1 MSETLSP
8 EPSAAVTTAAPTE
21 TFSQGTDLFVP
32 TPFESSIISPPEALS
47 PAIDFSGGSFIGN
60 DKASA
65 FTGTTTPVP
74 EIGPLP
80 APYETIVFQEGP
92 EMPAPNPLTS
102 TISPLLPK
110 VGSFT
115 EPLDKSYELPFFNTA
130 SKRTEKHVPD
140 EVYEEI
146 PPGELPSPQEAVAAA
161 LSLLGFFNNEDPHQS
176 EINSSI
182 DDSFDMPKL
191 LEGIEELLDE
201 TYNQQ
206 QQQAI
211 LDQTIEQTVQT
222 PALQDLPAEF
232 INPIAQ
238 TEHDTVAE
246 ILEEASVSETV
257 VIEQEPAL
265 SPEIE
270 HAVKYVA
277 ANATHAKQTLL
288 ALKEINYPE
297 PETVLEQILTSQLEN
312 VELEVQTD
320 PQISGKEYVALE
332 EQVSFVLRNKNSKDM
347 DIVVIEWVRDDEA
360 LHERENAFSNAT
372 NRAYKHNKE
381 VNGSVVLKYYGPTK
395 YQKSEPLQDSSREDN
410 SLTETVREVR
420 NMRPALKKEEMLNK
434 ISKTTAEKPP
444 VRLAVKGKSV
454 TDKDVERV
462 FKEPAFDLKVLIKQI
477 IG

>member
-1 MSETLSP
+1 L
-8 EPSAAVTTAAPTE
+8 ADVAPT
-21 TFSQGTDLFVP
+21 
-32 TPFESSIISPPEALS
+32 I
-47 PAIDFSGGSFIGN
+47 
-60 DKASA
+60 
-65 FTGTTTPVP
+65 
-74 EIGPLP
+74 
-80 APYETIVFQEGP
+80 
-92 EMPAPNPLTS
+92 
-102 TISPLLPK
+102 
-110 VGSFT
+110 
-115 EPLDKSYELPFFNTA
+115 
-130 SKRTEKHVPD
+130 
-140 EVYEEI
+140 
-146 PPGELPSPQEAVAAA
+146 
-161 LSLLGFFNNEDPHQS
+161 LSLLGLSDT
-176 EINSSI
+176 
-182 DDSFDMPKL
+182 DDSFDMPPL
-191 LEGIEELLDE
+191 FEGPEPAAQIEPNVIVEMAD
-201 TYNQQ
+201 
-206 QQQAI
+206 
-211 LDQTIEQTVQT
+211 
-222 PALQDLPAEF
+222 DL
-232 INPIAQ
+232 
-238 TEHDTVAE
+238 
-246 ILEEASVSETV
+246 SVSETV

-270 HAVKYVA
+270 HAVKYIA
-277 ANATHAKQTLL
+277 ANASYAEQTLL